1 MYTERKNNMDKS
13 NKSKISTEILSAY
26 MDNNLSSQDME
37 LVAVAI
43 NENPEMLELCSM
55 NDIANEIISENKS
68 EELPL
73 ELINDDFSIPSFDD
87 LCSVSN
93 DRIKAYEDIVNEDY
107 FEGISNSENN
117 YIDSSDSTDRN
128 TKVSD
133 SIYSEN
139 NKNNSDMERNDK
151 LTIGYEPNE
160 NKDTFDPQIFQGP
173 NPTCAI
179 CSQEVVLRDFGI
191 DVSREELIQF
201 ATKEGWFLPDP
212 QYGGTPKEAVGNILD
227 AFGIQTNRYDNAS
240 FGDFVR
246 ELAAGHRLI
255 VSVDA
260 DELWIKKEPEL
271 HKRLFGEVKNKVNDA
286 LQNTFG
292 VEGANHA
299 LVVAGINVNPK
310 DPSDVHVVL
319 IDTGSGD
326 YCIEYTWKQFSD
338 ALADSHNYVI
348 ATKDAAPYQYNY
360 HTNKLE
366 PSGFDSNFIP
376 SMAHIPEGLHNNFSL
391 PDSYY
396 SLYENYTPFFEFK
409 HFLSANGISE
419 VEEHIESDGM
429 FENEPSNHND
439 NDDGSNH
446 IDENDDLDHQENDDL
461 SDDGFNENQNDVDND
476 EINDDNETLDASSG
490 FEIDSD
496 EES

>member
-1 MYTERKNNMDKS
+1 MDKS
-13 NKSKISTEILSAY
+13 YKTKISTEMLSAY

-37 LVAVAI
+37 FVAAAI
-43 NENPEMLELCSM
+43 NENPEMLEMCSM
-55 NDIANEIISENKS
+55 NDIANEVCSDS
-68 EELPL
+68 MSAVLPL
-73 ELINDDFSIPSFDD
+73 ELLNENFSIPSFDE
-87 LCSVSN
+87 LHSVSN
-93 DRIKAYEDIVNEDY
+93 DRIKAYEDIIEEEY
-107 FEGISNSENN
+107 FEESNISESNN
-117 YIDSSDSTDRN
+117 INISDNTDRS
-128 TKVSD
+128 TKKFD
-133 SIYSEN
+133 TIYTEN
-139 NKNNSDMERNDK
+139 NKNNSDMEHNDK
-151 LTIGYEPNE
+151 ITIGYEPNE

-191 DVSREELIQF
+191 DVSREELVQF
-201 ATKEGWFLPDP
+201 ATEKGWFLPDP

-240 FGDFVR
+240 FGDIVR

-260 DELWIKKEPEL
+260 DELWVKKEPEM

-286 LQNTFG
+286 LQNAFG

-299 LVVAGINVNPK
+299 LVVAGINVNPN

-348 ATKDAAPYQYNY
+348 ATKEAAPYQYNY

-366 PSGFDSNFIP
+366 PSGYDSNFIP
-376 SMAHIPEGLHNNFSL
+376 SMAQIPEGLHNNFSL

-396 SLYENYTPFFEFK
+396 SLYENYSPFFDFK
-409 HFLSANGISE
+409 HFLSANGIAAAD
-419 VEEHIESDGM
+419 EHIVTSVTSE
-429 FENEPSNHND
+429 
-439 NDDGSNH
+439 
-446 IDENDDLDHQENDDL
+446 DENQTL
-461 SDDGFNENQNDVDND
+461 SDDDDDNNLLD
-476 EINDDNETLDASSG
+476 EQSDWDHQDDHINDDAYC
-490 FEIDSD
+490 DSNDTADD
-496 EES
+496 EEMYDDNEASDVSSDSENGLEEES

>member
-37 LVAVAI
+37 LVAAAI

-128 TKVSD
+128 THVSG

-191 DVSREELIQF
+191 DISREELIQF

-227 AFGIQTNRYDNAS
+227 AFGIQTNRYENAS

-286 LQNTFG
+286 LQNAFG

-391 PDSYY
+391 PESYY
-396 SLYENYTPFFEFK
+396 SLYENYTPFFDFK
-409 HFLSANGISE
+409 HFLSANGVLAEDVHIGSTVSSE
-419 VEEHIESDGM
+419 DEDQPLSEDPDDDNFLEELSNWEQKDDEAEDDSFCNNHDDPDDDEVDCENGSSDVSLGSESG
-429 FENEPSNHND
+429 
-439 NDDGSNH
+439 
-446 IDENDDLDHQENDDL
+446 
-461 SDDGFNENQNDVDND
+461 SDD
-476 EINDDNETLDASSG
+476 
-490 FEIDSD
+490 
-496 EES
+496 ES